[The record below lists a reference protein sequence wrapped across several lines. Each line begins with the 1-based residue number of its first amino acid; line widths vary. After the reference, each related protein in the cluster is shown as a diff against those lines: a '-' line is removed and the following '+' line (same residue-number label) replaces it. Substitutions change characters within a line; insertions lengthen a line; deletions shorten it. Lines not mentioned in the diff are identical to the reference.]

1 MKRTLKKR
9 INKRTLKKR
18 KNIRKTGTRRRGGML
33 ASRVSQSILRH
44 AEPHIE
50 RKTKEW
56 GTDMLEAKIKKSD
69 IYKDTNKNIER
80 GLIKTLRSGSELINN
95 ENLNPNSLNKIY
107 SMPTQLAIPSSAILK
122 NTPISALSNKN
133 LLKVVNHP
141 LSNTYNIKQN
151 I

>member
-1 MKRTLKKR
+1 MRKTFKKR

-18 KNIRKTGTRRRGGML
+18 KNIKRIRTRRGGML
-33 ASRVSQSILRH
+33 ASRISQSIFKH

-56 GTDMLEAKIKKSD
+56 GRDILEAKIKKSD
-69 IYKDTNKNIER
+69 IYKDTNNHIQT
-80 GLIKTLRSGSELINN
+80 GLIKTLTSGSELINN
-95 ENLNPNSLNKIY
+95 ENFNPNSLNKIY
-107 SMPTQLAIPSSAILK
+107 SMPTQLAMPSSVVLK
-122 NTPISALSNKN
+122 NSPISSSSSKN
-133 LLKVVNHP
+133 FLNAINHP

>member
-1 MKRTLKKR
+1 MRRTLKKR
-9 INKRTLKKR
+9 ISKRISKKR
-18 KNIRKTGTRRRGGML
+18 KNTKRMRTRRGGML
-33 ASRVSQSILRH
+33 ASRISQSIFKH

-56 GTDMLEAKIKKSD
+56 GKDILEAKIKKSD
-69 IYKDTNKNIER
+69 IYKDTNNNIER

-107 SMPTQLAIPSSAILK
+107 SMPTQLAMPSSAILK

-133 LLKVVNHP
+133 ILKVVNHP
-141 LSNTYNIKQN
+141 STNTYNIKQN